1 MKLLLIIEKSKGKL
15 WGRVNYK
22 DDLISEFATSVDALE
37 KKMRKLLKDFHQ
49 LPNIEFEHSYDLT
62 VFFEEYDFLKQS
74 KIAELAGMNP
84 GLLRQYASG
93 VKHPSPA
100 QAKKIEKAVHD
111 LAKELKAVS
120 IYAEA

>member
-22 DDLISEFATSVDALE
+22 DNLITDFATNIDTLE
-37 KKMRKLLKDFHQ
+37 KKMRKLLKDFHELQ
-49 LPNIEFEHSYDLT
+49 KVEFEYSYDLT

-93 VKHPSPA
+93 VKHPSLG
-100 QAKKIEKAVHD
+100 QAKKIEKAVHN
-111 LAKELKAVS
+111 LAKELKSVS

>member
-1 MKLLLIIEKSKGKL
+1 M
-15 WGRVNYK
+15 
-22 DDLISEFATSVDALE
+22 
-37 KKMRKLLKDFHQ
+37 KDFHQ
-49 LPNIEFEHSYDLT
+49 LSNVEFEHSYDLT

-93 VKHPSPA
+93 VKYPSPE
-100 QAKKIEKAVHD
+100 QAKRIEKAVHD

-120 IYAEA
+120 IHAEV

>member
-15 WGRVNYK
+15 WGRVNYRGN
-22 DDLISEFATSVDALE
+22 LITDFATNVNSLE
-37 KKMRKLLKDFHQ
+37 RKMRRLLKDFHQ
-49 LPNIEFEHSYDLT
+49 IPNVEFEHSYDLT
-62 VFFEEYDFLKQS
+62 AFFEEYDFLKQS

-93 VKHPSPA
+93 VKSPSA
-100 QAKKIEKAVHD
+100 DQAKKIEKAIHD

-120 IYAEA
+120 IYAAA